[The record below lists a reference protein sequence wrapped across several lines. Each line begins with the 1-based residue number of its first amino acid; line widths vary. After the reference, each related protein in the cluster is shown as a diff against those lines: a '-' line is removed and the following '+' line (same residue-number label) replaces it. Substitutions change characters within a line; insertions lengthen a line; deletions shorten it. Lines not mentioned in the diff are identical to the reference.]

1 MFYHDKTCSRPGL
14 YAGSVQSSPVS
25 VTKTV
30 LSSSTIRVPWHIC
43 ALVGRT
49 NAREWRV
56 KVLIEIVYRK
66 TFVTIQYSTHYL
78 FCQ

>member
-1 MFYHDKTCSRPGL
+1 MFHHDKTRSQPGL
-14 YAGSVQSSPVS
+14 YAGSVQSFPVG

-30 LSSSTIRVPWHIC
+30 LLSGTIRVPRHIC

-66 TFVTIQYSTHYL
+66 TFVTIQYSTHYVI
-78 FCQ
+78 CQ